1 MNINTKVT
9 SAIHEKG
16 EYLTVDLFF
25 NNPHV
30 DRFIINIIKKE
41 IILEMHIDTRRALNI
56 DNTYEDYMKLL
67 KDLGP
72 TNLEIPE
79 EFKKHWTPKDNDTYY
94 FLNRLGEV
102 VLDTD
107 INSFFQIGILENYNA
122 FPTEELAE
130 KSIKSSKLGR
140 LILLWQYAN
149 DCLFEPVWNNKRSR
163 KHYFYY
169 SHNLERILV
178 GDYFDFQDD
187 ILYFETAEQ
196 VEAFIT
202 AYDKE
207 IKKIMGV
214 KDYENRK

>member
-56 DNTYEDYMKLL
+56 ENTYEDYMKLL

-130 KSIKSSKLGR
+130 KAANLSKLGR

-149 DCLFEPVWNNKRSR
+149 DCAFEPDW
-163 KHYFYY
+163 
-169 SHNLERILV
+169 L
-178 GDYFDFQDD
+178 DD
-187 ILYFETAEQ
+187 IQYKYYLVFDSRDKNACYDYSFRQKSNNIHFETSEQ
-196 VEAFIT
+196 VKAFIDMYE
-202 AYDKE
+202 AE
-207 IKKIMGV
+207 IKELMNIK
-214 KDYENRK
+214 

>member
-56 DNTYEDYMKLL
+56 ENTYEDYMKLL

-187 ILYFETAEQ
+187 ILYFETEEQ
-196 VEAFIT
+196 TKAFVDM
-202 AYDKE
+202 YSEE

-214 KDYENRK
+214 I

>member
-25 NNPHV
+25 NNSHV

-56 DNTYEDYMKLL
+56 ENTYEDYMKLL

-130 KSIKSSKLGR
+130 KAVNLSKLGR

-149 DCLFEPVWNNKRSR
+149 NCLFEPDWNNSQIKWFLS
-163 KHYFYY
+163 Y
-169 SHNLERILV
+169 
-178 GDYFDFQDD
+178 DTQDD
-187 ILYFETAEQ
+187 LFIYDTSNYYLRDISYFKTEEQ
-196 VEAFIT
+196 TKTFIK

-214 KDYENRK
+214 I

>member
-9 SAIHEKG
+9 SVVHEKG

-56 DNTYEDYMKLL
+56 ENTYEDYMKLL

-140 LILLWQYAN
+140 LILLWQYTN
-149 DCLFEPVWNNKRSR
+149 DCLFEPDW
-163 KHYFYY
+163 
-169 SHNLERILV
+169 L
-178 GDYFDFQDD
+178 DD
-187 ILYFETAEQ
+187 IQHKYYIIYDNRDKNVCYEYSLRQKSNNIHFETSEQ
-196 VEAFIT
+196 VKTFIDMYEA
-202 AYDKE
+202 E
-207 IKKIMGV
+207 IKELMNIK
-214 KDYENRK
+214 

>member
-9 SAIHEKG
+9 SVVHEKG

-56 DNTYEDYMKLL
+56 ENTYEDYMKLL

-130 KSIKSSKLGR
+130 KSVNLSKLGR

-149 DCLFEPVWNNKRSR
+149 DCIFVPDWRDRNQSR
-163 KHYFYY
+163 YHIIYISMYSELRINVDCTIIQDKAYFKTK
-169 SHNLERILV
+169 E
-178 GDYFDFQDD
+178 Q
-187 ILYFETAEQ
+187 AESF
-196 VEAFIT
+196 VKMYE
-202 AYDKE
+202 KE
-207 IKKIMGV
+207 IKEIMEV
-214 KDYENRK
+214 I

>member
-140 LILLWQYAN
+140 LILLWQYT
-149 DCLFEPVWNNKRSR
+149 NNCIFTPDWLDDNQHKYHIIYDSR
-163 KHYFYY
+163 DKNACYY
-169 SHNLERILV
+169 YGITAQLDTV
-178 GDYFDFQDD
+178 
-187 ILYFETAEQ
+187 YFETEEQ
-196 VEAFIT
+196 VEAFIKMYET
-202 AYDKE
+202 E
-207 IKKIMGV
+207 IKEIMGV
-214 KDYENRK
+214 

>member
-9 SAIHEKG
+9 AHISKNG
-16 EYLTVDLFF
+16 EYLTVYLYF
-25 NNPHV
+25 NNTRV
-30 DRFIINIIKKE
+30 DHFIVNTIEKE
-41 IILEMHIDTRRALNI
+41 IIFGMQRDTKVLLNI
-56 DNTYEDYMKLL
+56 EDTYEDYMKLL

-140 LILLWQYAN
+140 LILLWQYT
-149 DCLFEPVWNNKRSR
+149 NNCIFTPDWDNFDQPKQSIIYDELYKDLRVDMSYVV
-163 KHYFYY
+163 K
-169 SHNLERILV
+169 
-178 GDYFDFQDD
+178 GDKV
-187 ILYFETAEQ
+187 YFETEEQ
-196 VEAFIT
+196 AQAFIDMYE
-202 AYDKE
+202 AE
-207 IKKIMGV
+207 IKELMNIK
-214 KDYENRK
+214 

>member
-9 SAIHEKG
+9 SVVHEKG

-56 DNTYEDYMKLL
+56 ENTYEDYMKLL

-149 DCLFEPVWNNKRSR
+149 DCLFEPDWLDGIQYKYHIIYDSRDKNVYEDYSLRQKSNN
-163 KHYFYY
+163 
-169 SHNLERILV
+169 I
-178 GDYFDFQDD
+178 
-187 ILYFETAEQ
+187 YFETSEQ
-196 VEAFIT
+196 VKTFIDMYEA
-202 AYDKE
+202 E
-207 IKKIMGV
+207 IKELMNIK
-214 KDYENRK
+214 

>member
-9 SAIHEKG
+9 AHISKNG
-16 EYLTVDLFF
+16 EYLTVYLYF
-25 NNPHV
+25 NNTRV
-30 DRFIINIIKKE
+30 DHFIVNTIKKE
-41 IILEMHIDTRRALNI
+41 IIFGMQRDTKVSLNI
-56 DNTYEDYMKLL
+56 EDTYEDYMKLL

-140 LILLWQYAN
+140 LILLWQYT
-149 DCLFEPVWNNKRSR
+149 NNCIFTPDWGNNSQR
-163 KHYFYY
+163 KYFIK
-169 SHNLERILV
+169 HDHINNTL
-178 GDYFDFQDD
+178 DYHFSMTAQLDTAC
-187 ILYFETAEQ
+187 FETEEQ
-196 VEAFIT
+196 AQAFIDMYE
-202 AYDKE
+202 AE
-207 IKKIMGV
+207 IKELMNIK
-214 KDYENRK
+214 

>member
-9 SAIHEKG
+9 SVVHEKG

-56 DNTYEDYMKLL
+56 ENTYEDYMKLL

-130 KSIKSSKLGR
+130 KAINLSKLGR

-149 DCLFEPVWNNKRSR
+149 DCLFEPDWLDGIQYKYYIIYDSRDENACYDYSLRQKSNNI
-163 KHYFYY
+163 H
-169 SHNLERILV
+169 
-178 GDYFDFQDD
+178 
-187 ILYFETAEQ
+187 FETSEQ
-196 VEAFIT
+196 VKTFIDMYEA
-202 AYDKE
+202 E
-207 IKKIMGV
+207 IKELMNIK
-214 KDYENRK
+214 

>member
-9 SAIHEKG
+9 SVVHEKG

-56 DNTYEDYMKLL
+56 ENTYEDYMKLL

-130 KSIKSSKLGR
+130 KAVNLSKLGR
-140 LILLWQYAN
+140 LILLWQYSN
-149 DCLFEPVWNNKRSR
+149 DCIFYPDWSDVWEDRYLVFYSNTEKKLLLQHTQSSQEMLV
-163 KHYFYY
+163 YFK
-169 SHNLERILV
+169 SK
-178 GDYFDFQDD
+178 
-187 ILYFETAEQ
+187 EQ
-196 VEAFIT
+196 AQAFVEM
-202 AYDKE
+202 YDKE

-214 KDYENRK
+214 K

>member
-9 SAIHEKG
+9 SVVHEKG

-56 DNTYEDYMKLL
+56 ENTYEDYMKLL

-130 KSIKSSKLGR
+130 KAINLSKLGR

-149 DCLFEPVWNNKRSR
+149 DCLFEPDWLDGIQYKYYIIYDSRDKNACYDYSFRQKSNNI
-163 KHYFYY
+163 H
-169 SHNLERILV
+169 
-178 GDYFDFQDD
+178 
-187 ILYFETAEQ
+187 FETSEQ
-196 VEAFIT
+196 VKTFIDMYEA
-202 AYDKE
+202 E
-207 IKKIMGV
+207 IKELMNIK
-214 KDYENRK
+214 

>member
-214 KDYENRK
+214 KS

>member
-130 KSIKSSKLGR
+130 KSIKSSKLER

-149 DCLFEPVWNNKRSR
+149 NCIFEPDW
-163 KHYFYY
+163 
-169 SHNLERILV
+169 L
-178 GDYFDFQDD
+178 DD
-187 ILYFETAEQ
+187 IQHKYHIIYDSRDENACYDYSLRQKSNNIHFETSEQ
-196 VEAFIT
+196 VKAFIDMYE
-202 AYDKE
+202 AE
-207 IKKIMGV
+207 IKELMNIK
-214 KDYENRK
+214 

>member
-9 SAIHEKG
+9 SVVHEKG

-56 DNTYEDYMKLL
+56 ENTYEDYMKLL

-140 LILLWQYAN
+140 LILLWQYTN
-149 DCLFEPVWNNKRSR
+149 DCLFEPDW
-163 KHYFYY
+163 
-169 SHNLERILV
+169 L
-178 GDYFDFQDD
+178 DD
-187 ILYFETAEQ
+187 IQHKYYITYDNRDKNVCYEYSLRQKSNNIHFETSEQ
-196 VEAFIT
+196 VEAFIEM
-202 AYDKE
+202 YSEE

-214 KDYENRK
+214 I

>member
-9 SAIHEKG
+9 AHISKNG
-16 EYLTVDLFF
+16 EYLTVYLYF
-25 NNPHV
+25 NNTRV
-30 DRFIINIIKKE
+30 DHFIVNTIEKE
-41 IILEMHIDTRRALNI
+41 IIFGMQRDTKVLLNI
-56 DNTYEDYMKLL
+56 EDTYEDYMKLL

-140 LILLWQYAN
+140 LILLWQYT
-149 DCLFEPVWNNKRSR
+149 NNCIFTPDWDNFDQQ
-163 KHYFYY
+163 KHSIIYDELYKDLRVDMSY
-169 SHNLERILV
+169 V
-178 GDYFDFQDD
+178 VKGDKV
-187 ILYFETAEQ
+187 YFETEEQ
-196 VEAFIT
+196 AQAFIDMYE
-202 AYDKE
+202 AE
-207 IKKIMGV
+207 IKELMNIK
-214 KDYENRK
+214 

>member
-9 SAIHEKG
+9 SVVHEKG

-56 DNTYEDYMKLL
+56 ENTYEDYMKLL

-130 KSIKSSKLGR
+130 KAVNLSKLGR

-149 DCLFEPVWNNKRSR
+149 NCLFEPDWNNSQIKWFLS
-163 KHYFYY
+163 Y
-169 SHNLERILV
+169 
-178 GDYFDFQDD
+178 DTQDD
-187 ILYFETAEQ
+187 LFIYDNSNYYLRDISYFKTEEQ
-196 VEAFIT
+196 TKTFIK

-214 KDYENRK
+214 I

>member
-9 SAIHEKG
+9 SVVHEKG

-25 NNPHV
+25 NNSHV

-56 DNTYEDYMKLL
+56 ENTYEDYMKLL

-130 KSIKSSKLGR
+130 KAVNLSKLGR

-149 DCLFEPVWNNKRSR
+149 NCLFEPDWNNSQIKWFLS
-163 KHYFYY
+163 Y
-169 SHNLERILV
+169 
-178 GDYFDFQDD
+178 DTQDD
-187 ILYFETAEQ
+187 LFIYDTSNYYLRDISYFKTEEQ
-196 VEAFIT
+196 TKTFIK

-214 KDYENRK
+214 I

>member
-56 DNTYEDYMKLL
+56 ENTYEDYMKLL

-149 DCLFEPVWNNKRSR
+149 DCLFEPDW
-163 KHYFYY
+163 
-169 SHNLERILV
+169 L
-178 GDYFDFQDD
+178 DD
-187 ILYFETAEQ
+187 IQCKYFIIYDSRDKNACYDYNFRQKSNNIYFETREQ
-196 VEAFIT
+196 AKAFIEMYE
-202 AYDKE
+202 AE
-207 IKKIMGV
+207 IKELMNIK
-214 KDYENRK
+214 

>member
-1 MNINTKVT
+1 
-9 SAIHEKG
+9 
-16 EYLTVDLFF
+16 
-25 NNPHV
+25 
-30 DRFIINIIKKE
+30 
-41 IILEMHIDTRRALNI
+41 MHIDTRRALNI
-56 DNTYEDYMKLL
+56 ENTYEDYMKLL

-130 KSIKSSKLGR
+130 KAVNLSKLGR

-149 DCLFEPVWNNKRSR
+149 NCLFEPDWNNSQIKWFLS
-163 KHYFYY
+163 Y
-169 SHNLERILV
+169 
-178 GDYFDFQDD
+178 DTQDD
-187 ILYFETAEQ
+187 LFIYDNSNYYLRDISYFKTEEQ
-196 VEAFIT
+196 TKTFIK

-214 KDYENRK
+214 I

>member
-207 IKKIMGV
+207 IKNLLGV
-214 KDYENRK
+214 I

>member
-79 EFKKHWTPKDNDTYY
+79 EIKKHWTPKDNDTYY

-130 KSIKSSKLGR
+130 KSIKSSKLER
-140 LILLWQYAN
+140 LILLWQYT
-149 DCLFEPVWNNKRSR
+149 NNCI
-163 KHYFYY
+163 FTPDW
-169 SHNLERILV
+169 L
-178 GDYFDFQDD
+178 DD
-187 ILYFETAEQ
+187 IQCKYFIIYDSRDKNACYDYNFRQKSKNIYFEKREH
-196 VEAFIT
+196 VKAFIDMYE
-202 AYDKE
+202 AE
-207 IKKIMGV
+207 IKELMNIK
-214 KDYENRK
+214 

>member
-56 DNTYEDYMKLL
+56 ENTYEDYMKLL

-149 DCLFEPVWNNKRSR
+149 DCLFEPDWKNERQR
-163 KHYFYY
+163 KYLIRYDCIKEEVC
-169 SHNLERILV
+169 L
-178 GDYFDFQDD
+178 DYNVTISSDT
-187 ILYFETAEQ
+187 LYFETAEQ
-196 VEAFIT
+196 VEAFIK

-214 KDYENRK
+214 R

>member
-214 KDYENRK
+214 R

>member
-149 DCLFEPVWNNKRSR
+149 DCLFESVWNNKRSR

-187 ILYFETAEQ
+187 ILYFETEEQ
-196 VEAFIT
+196 TKAFIEMYET
-202 AYDKE
+202 E

-214 KDYENRK
+214 I

>member
-169 SHNLERILV
+169 CHNLERILV

-187 ILYFETAEQ
+187 ILYFETEEQ
-196 VEAFIT
+196 IKAFVDM
-202 AYDKE
+202 YSEE
-207 IKKIMGV
+207 IKKIMGI
-214 KDYENRK
+214 E

>member
-9 SAIHEKG
+9 AHISKNG
-16 EYLTVDLFF
+16 EYLIVYLYF
-25 NNPHV
+25 NNICV
-30 DRFIINIIKKE
+30 DHFIVNTIKKE
-41 IILEMHIDTRRALNI
+41 IVFGMQRDIKVSLNI
-56 DNTYEDYMKLL
+56 EDTYEDYMKLL

-122 FPTEELAE
+122 IPTEELAE

-140 LILLWQYAN
+140 LILLWQYT
-149 DCLFEPVWNNKRSR
+149 NNCIFTPDWDNFDQP
-163 KHYFYY
+163 KHSIIYDELYKDLRVDMSY
-169 SHNLERILV
+169 V
-178 GDYFDFQDD
+178 VKGDKV
-187 ILYFETAEQ
+187 YFETEEQ
-196 VEAFIT
+196 AQAFIDMYE
-202 AYDKE
+202 AE
-207 IKKIMGV
+207 IKELMNIK
-214 KDYENRK
+214 

>member
-9 SAIHEKG
+9 SVVHEKG

-56 DNTYEDYMKLL
+56 ENTYEDYMKLL

-140 LILLWQYAN
+140 LILLWQYTN
-149 DCLFEPVWNNKRSR
+149 DCLFEPDW
-163 KHYFYY
+163 
-169 SHNLERILV
+169 L
-178 GDYFDFQDD
+178 DD
-187 ILYFETAEQ
+187 IQHKYYIIYDNRDKNVCYEYSLRQKSNNIHFETSEQ
-196 VEAFIT
+196 VEAFIEM
-202 AYDKE
+202 YSEE

-214 KDYENRK
+214 I

>member
-9 SAIHEKG
+9 SVVHEKG

-56 DNTYEDYMKLL
+56 ENTYEDYMKLL

-149 DCLFEPVWNNKRSR
+149 DCLFEPDWLDGIQQKYYIIYDSRDKNACYDYSLRQKSNNI
-163 KHYFYY
+163 H
-169 SHNLERILV
+169 
-178 GDYFDFQDD
+178 
-187 ILYFETAEQ
+187 FETSEQ
-196 VEAFIT
+196 VKTFIDMYEA
-202 AYDKE
+202 E
-207 IKKIMGV
+207 IKELMNIK
-214 KDYENRK
+214 